1 MGRSWLA
8 PRGERG
14 RSAGVGEYRLSPG
27 VLPLLVAGV
36 ARAEGRLEGCI
47 VRMDFDTANA
57 DQFYVCSRCIQ
68 SQHSDRGGRA
78 I

>member
-1 MGRSWLA
+1 MGRSWST

-14 RSAGVGEYRLSPG
+14 RSAGVGEHRLSLG

-47 VRMDFDTANA
+47 VRMDFDT
-57 DQFYVCSRCIQ
+57 S
-68 SQHSDRGGRA
+68 SQR
-78 I
+78 